1 MPFKLL
7 IINLNRRRSFKYYIL
22 TDNIFVQFGV
32 SVLEDIIS
40 IPGGTNCAQHAYE
53 AYFLQGLSIKTAN

>member
-1 MPFKLL
+1 
-7 IINLNRRRSFKYYIL
+7 L